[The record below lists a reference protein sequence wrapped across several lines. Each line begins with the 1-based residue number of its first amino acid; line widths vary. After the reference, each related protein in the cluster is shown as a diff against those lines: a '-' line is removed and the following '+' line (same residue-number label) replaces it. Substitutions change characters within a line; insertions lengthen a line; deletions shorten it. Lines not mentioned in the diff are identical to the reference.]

1 MKSIFLLLLL
11 MWFGSLYNIQAQQL
25 YSYYDPS
32 MIDYTEDGS
41 LDGINVGHNAELDKY
56 ANPATS
62 GSTAVNITVNG
73 IGVNELDVSK
83 YAICVVA
90 YELISSKRG
99 DEYQYESI
107 GEIIVTSIIT
117 NSDGSKT
124 AVWSE
129 TPVANPGIW
138 QSKIWP
144 QTDAGVYMG
153 MGAMVAYPEF
163 YGGGDL
169 NFLEIIVVNK
179 ETGYC
184 ETTGPISK
192 NIKETNLN
200 LKDPTLVPSTGPTIT
215 VEPVIAGC
223 WSDGGTFDLTKAKK
237 NVSDGATVEYYT
249 DESGNVPIPD
259 PTKVAMPANPSIPTQ
274 VEKYYARAIDGDKKS
289 DIQEISV
296 TFYQKP
302 DVSLELDNKKTKVC
316 FTDPIKL
323 VTNNLNGFTPGLYHY
338 YSKEASL
345 GEEGEESFSTNAKV
359 STTYYVYVTSGVG
372 GCKDTASVDIEVT
385 PAIPAG
391 AVKISVD
398 PAKTEICAGDELKLT
413 ASVTGDYT
421 GKITYEWCDKVASDD
436 RNSQTIVVEPS
447 VTTDFIVDAKLDG
460 CPATGGGDTQRI
472 IVNQLPVLS
481 VANPAAVCDATV
493 DITQKGDAGTY
504 NYYMDANLITPVPDI
519 TNVVAG
525 DYYVT
530 LTDAKGCTSE
540 KGMVTAVVN
549 PNPTPKILVNGTAPT
564 INELCAGTEIKL
576 SCDNSTYETYT
587 WTGVTDATDSYEQNA
602 KIVAGASNSFGLKV
616 VDVNKCEGTATT
628 VAITG
633 KAAPEV
639 TIENIGEACKGDE
652 VTLKATITWATKEQS
667 ILWEG
672 NELKATDIN
681 PTTATLGG
689 GDNKYKLTITDQNN
703 CEAKDSITVKGNE
716 IKATDLSINPTSV
729 KAGENVNLDITAK
742 WNNNVAVPA
751 DNISYTWKKTVSASE
766 STIDNTKAT
775 TDNPDATS
783 TYKVVVEKNG
793 CKDSVSGDVTVETDP
808 FELAGID
815 GYRAV
820 CDNEDLSTNPVKLY
834 VTASGG
840 EKAYT
845 YKWTVPEGMKVEST
859 DTDTLK
865 IIGINYAQM
874 LVGSHEVKVDVSDP
888 AGQGSKKIDFQILE
902 LPKIKIN
909 DVNGGA
915 IVKACQGVEKKL
927 LASVT
932 NGSGAKYSWSTNEK
946 TAEITASTSDAGTTS
961 YIVTATY
968 AGCSNKDSV
977 KVEVNKLP
985 EIKLTAKLDGVEKSI
1000 VCKGTVITLNATV
1013 TGVDA
1018 PDLVWSNTGLNGAN
1032 PTSTVEKKTTYEV
1045 AYRDN
1050 STTCEDKATVIV
1062 DIHSV
1067 VDLAVSVEPGSNVCA
1082 GSKVTLTAS
1091 KGASYQWFENDTEI
1105 PSATADKLEV
1115 EPNSPVTYTVKGKD
1129 ENGCEAT
1136 PAPPVDITIIPAP
1149 VLVLSKTTLD
1159 GCVGGPDV
1167 DLAAAVDITSTPGA
1181 SLKVKNSNN
1190 DILPGTTVNTSG
1202 IYTLFL
1208 DNGSNCTSNE
1218 KTVEVIFHEAPNVSF
1233 LASKTEVCSN
1243 EEIVLTANS
1252 TATKQPTFTFEGSTN
1267 TTWTVTPKN
1276 TGSKKTS
1283 ITYTVIAKDEYK
1295 CENRADVVVDVNPLP
1310 KVKIADP
1317 GAVCEASQVTL
1328 SAEGATTYAWS
1339 GAAQSGDAPTY
1350 EVQPTSKVNKFYVTG
1365 TDENGCKG
1373 KDSITLTV
1381 NEVPVLAEA
1390 KPFRECD
1397 KTEINLE
1404 KAFVEGGYT
1413 LSFYDE
1419 NQVSISGSI
1428 ITVDGDK
1435 TYYAKASNKN
1445 CTSEFAPIPVTA
1457 KPLPKVAIEEIGEI
1471 CAGEE
1476 VELKASGENIVSYL
1490 WSPAGKG
1497 NVTSG
1502 ATITANPSVTT
1513 EYIVT
1518 ARGNNNCTNTD
1529 TVKVKVNPL
1538 PELKWDAGNPSEL
1551 VAGETKTWNVGLET
1565 KTTEPYTYTWLQNGI
1580 INPNFPNNNYSLK
1593 GGAVNPEKLAVCV
1606 TDGKGCTSDTLK
1618 TSVTVTPQGGE
1629 LMITLT
1635 AESEEICQGGMQILT
1650 ATPSGGESP
1659 YTYVWYKVGEEAII
1673 AQGVSSITVT
1683 EAGTYKVSVTDDGVT
1698 QQTKEASIEM
1708 KMSTSLAPTVTV
1720 ADLTIP
1726 KGNSTILL
1734 PTVTPA
1740 DGSYT
1745 YQWSKVAD
1753 LKDADQATLVNPET
1767 QILENDT
1774 PYDLVVKD
1782 GNGCYSKKATG
1793 TVYVNNENGF
1803 KVVAS
1808 VDLNKVCLDNPAQL
1822 NATLDGKVSDNV
1834 TYEWIPA
1841 TGLSATDIANPVFSS
1856 ATPDVFDFIVKVT
1869 DNTSGSVAVAKV
1881 TVEAENKTAP
1891 TLALAPASGNSC
1903 VGEAIT
1909 VTADG
1914 VSEYQWII
1922 DGRDPIVGGN
1932 SLNTLVAGNHKVKV
1946 TATATNGCVITP
1958 VEGNYQI
1965 HDLPTIA
1972 FDPNTPGKVDKGS
1985 QLTVTAIAD
1994 NGASGNYTYTWSS
2007 PQDGTASQATYTI
2020 VMDDAQ
2026 TFAVSVK
2033 DNVTGCVSGEISTD
2047 VTVQKPTSPVEITV
2061 NSESVLLCQY
2071 GVSLLEV
2078 TGVKG
2083 GNGIENEFSDYRYE
2097 WTKSG
2102 DANVL
2107 STEKSYTAT
2116 ADGTYTVKV
2125 TEPNTGKSTTKD
2137 IAVTNSSLSAPL
2149 VADATLTIQKGE
2161 QAFLFA
2167 TVTGGTP
2174 DYAYCWSPLG
2184 SISTSI
2190 TTPYP
2195 TTSALSAPETFTCY
2209 VTDANGC
2216 SGKGEIQVDIADP
2229 TDPKLF
2235 TLVAKADNINPCMG
2249 NTVNLTATPSRE
2261 LTNATY
2267 EWTPATGLS
2276 AANIANPVFT
2286 PASSGEIIFTVKVT
2300 EQGGYTQTARVAVTV
2315 RSGEAPQLALVD
2327 NTGGCAGEV
2336 LTATNTNG
2344 NVTVT
2349 KYHWVIDGTPDNEKT
2364 GETYPLGAGAGQTV
2378 KVYATAANGCASDT
2392 ASGVFSRKPTP
2403 GIEWDLN
2410 PTSAKEGEDFTLS
2423 VKANDVDSYKWSYV
2437 FTPEGGVAQPAKSGA
2452 NRDYFEKVGAEKG
2465 TYAFTVYVEKDG
2477 CPSKKL
2483 PNTVIVLDKDAGLTV
2498 TTDLKGEQQI
2508 CANGSIIVT
2517 ATAFNGS
2524 GKYTF
2529 NWYAGTAVSG
2539 NPVATGAT
2547 VMLSPT
2553 VNGQKYVVEVND
2565 GNTTAVSL
2573 PVTLTF
2579 NNNTAPT
2586 IAGGTQNVAAGQ
2598 STILLSKVTQ
2608 GVAASYHWSS
2618 PNDLLVSGDETK
2630 ANPATKTLSADET
2643 YTYYVKDANGC
2654 ISKPADVKV
2663 VVDKAADALAI
2674 EATADMVNLC
2684 QGNVSHFKVS
2694 ATKGTLSADAEYEWT
2709 PSTNLTGANTAEPVF
2724 TTTTG
2729 GNFPYLVTVRDQGK
2743 VLVASVSVTVNAHQA
2758 PEFAWDEPNCS
2769 TSYNKVGDPIKVTT
2783 KVTKETTKPYKYH
2796 WLKPFEMTNELHD
2809 YEVQTTEQPQYD
2821 FAVVMIDANGCQTA
2835 DTLKKHIEVGAAD
2848 VKIEI
2853 KAETVSVCA
2862 VSEGVDGTATLV
2874 VVKTAGPDDVTY
2886 DWKPKGNTL
2895 TLTDA
2900 DKANAIVNLSGVVA
2914 GDYIFTVKVMDAN
2927 NNTNY
2932 AEKDVK
2938 LTVNKLPVFQIDEH
2952 CLALHK
2958 DSVFTLN
2965 VANTGDYSY
2974 LWQVSMYDKSQ
2985 KQWGTPIQKGDN
2997 KYCGDKMSNQ
3007 DMRYIL
3013 KVEDNSTSLHC
3024 AAFDTAHVYRIPDAP
3039 LVEIDTNTSRL
3050 NIKLEWATVSGN
3062 DGYTVWSR
3070 KWDPY
3075 CMTSADGGVYKAEG
3089 KQPITGNTWA
3099 ETDMDTLE
3107 FYYVTANREVCG
3119 NTYNSLTSD
3128 TVGYKYDHL
3137 QVNANTSKTSVNIV
3151 SWLFDMSS
3159 VGVSKA
3165 SDLLKKLKSNNNVIR
3180 AWDQQEQSW
3189 TLYQTTLN
3197 PLFGMPG
3204 FEDEPEYPED
3214 FTLKPGEVYQF
3225 DTPDDKGAFLQYGKL
3240 HSRFLQKFTSSPKG
3254 TNTIGFLP
3262 FQYSNYVLGEDLMR
3276 VLKLN
3281 VPVVR
3286 KWVFD
3291 DQGWMIQITEN
3302 PLFGVPGFEDEE
3314 EYNEG
3319 KTILRPGMPLQF
3331 DISDLPEYIWK

>member
-1 MKSIFLLLLL
+1 MKNIIVLLLL
-11 MWFGSLYNIQAQQL
+11 MFVANISFAQWNGAG
-25 YSYYDPS
+25 YG
-32 MIDYTEDGS
+32 EDCW
-41 LDGINVGHNAELDKY
+41 DGHNVDPNGASNTNE
-56 ANPATS
+56 NTM
-62 GSTAVNITVNG
+62 AVNFTVNG
-73 IGVNELDVSK
+73 LVIPESELSDYGFYIIGYYMYQPKKGDPEPYYETIGDVEIS
-83 YAICVVA
+83 AITDGKA
-90 YELISSKRG
+90 SFTEAPDGGISSVIEPSKLLDG
-99 DEYQYESI
+99 TYVGAGMTIYCIDFVCGPDWDNIEV
-107 GEIIVTSIIT
+107 IIV
-117 NSDGSKT
+117 
-124 AVWSE
+124 
-129 TPVANPGIW
+129 
-138 QSKIWP
+138 
-144 QTDAGVYMG
+144 
-153 MGAMVAYPEF
+153 
-163 YGGGDL
+163 
-169 NFLEIIVVNK
+169 NK
-179 ETGYC
+179 KTGYC
-184 ETTGPISK
+184 VSSGLIDPVFDELALDI
-192 NIKETNLN
+192 
-200 LKDPTLVPSTGPTIT
+200 KDPTKIIPTGPTIT
-215 VEPVIAGC
+215 VEPIIAGC

-249 DESGNVPIPD
+249 DESGYVPIPD
-259 PTKVAMPANPSIPTQ
+259 PTKVAMPANPSSPTQ
-274 VEKYYARAIDGDKKS
+274 VEKYYARAISADGTEKS

-302 DVSLELDNKKTKVC
+302 DVSLALSDGKTKVC
-316 FTDPIKL
+316 YNTPIILTTKKENSFTDGI
-323 VTNNLNGFTPGLYHY
+323 YEY
-338 YSKEASL
+338 YSGNAALKVDGGSSYE
-345 GEEGEESFSTNAKV
+345 TNATA
-359 STTYYVYVTSGVG
+359 STTYYVYVTSGGG
-372 GCKDTASVDIEVT
+372 GCKDTASVKVEVT

-391 AVKISVD
+391 EIQISVD
-398 PAKTEICAGDELKLT
+398 PDKTEICAGESLKLT
-413 ASVTGDYT
+413 ASVTKNYSGV
-421 GKITYEWCDKVASDD
+421 ITYQWGSEVDGAD
-436 RNSQTIVVEPS
+436 RKKQEITVKPLN
-447 VTTDFIVDAKLDG
+447 TTDFTVNVKLDG
-460 CPATGGGDTQRI
+460 CAASGGGDTQRI
-472 IVNQLPVLS
+472 VVNQLPVLT
-481 VANPAAVCDATV
+481 VENPAAVCDATV

-504 NYYMDANLITPVPDI
+504 NYYTDANLTTPVLDE
-519 TNVVAG
+519 TKVGAG

-549 PNPTPKILVNGTAPT
+549 PNPTPKILVNGAEPKGDA
-564 INELCAGTEIKL
+564 LCEGTEIKL
-576 SCDNSTYETYT
+576 SCDNNAYETYT

-652 VTLKATITWATKEQS
+652 VTLKATIKWATKEQS

-703 CEAKDSITVKGNE
+703 CEAKDSITVKGNVIE
-716 IKATDLSINPTSV
+716 TLQKDLTINPTSV
-729 KAGENVNLDITAK
+729 KAGEIVSLDITAT
-742 WNNNVAVPA
+742 WNGTPLDKNAA
-751 DNISYTWKKTVSASE
+751 SYTWKKTVSASE
-766 STIDNTKAT
+766 SPLAKTKAI
-775 TDNPDATS
+775 TDAPDANS

-793 CKDSVSGDVTVETDP
+793 CKDSVSGDVEVKTDP

-820 CDNEDLSTNPVKLY
+820 CDKEDLTTNPMKLY

-840 EKAYT
+840 QKDYT
-845 YKWTVPEGMKVEST
+845 YKWTYPAGMSVES
-859 DTDTLK
+859 DNTDTLK
-865 IIGINYAQM
+865 IISIDYTKM
-874 LVGSHEVKVDVSDP
+874 LAGGSHDVSVVVED
-888 AGQGSKKIDFQILE
+888 AIGAKDSKTIPFEVRE
-902 LPKIKIN
+902 LPTIKIN

-915 IVKACQGVEKKL
+915 ILQACKDGVMNL
-927 LASVT
+927 QASVS
-932 NGSGAKYSWSTNEK
+932 NGTVKGYLWSTGG
-946 TAEITASTSDAGTTS
+946 TLATISASTDAVGTTS
-961 YIVTATY
+961 YIVTATTSV
-968 AGCSNKDSV
+968 GCTNKDSV
-977 KVEVNKLP
+977 KVQVNELP
-985 EIKLTAKLDGVEKSI
+985 EIKLTAELDGVEKSI

-1045 AYRDN
+1045 AYRN
-1050 STTCEDKATVIV
+1050 PSTTCEAKTKVEV
-1062 DIHSV
+1062 GVFPV
-1067 VDLAVSVEPGSNVCA
+1067 VNLAVNVKPSLNVCPNTE
-1082 GSKVTLTAS
+1082 VTLTAS
-1091 KGASYQWFENDTEI
+1091 NGASYQWFADGTEMSGEI
-1105 PSATADKLEV
+1105 NETLKVKPAIDI
-1115 EPNSPVTYTVKGKD
+1115 TYTVEGKD
-1129 ENGCEAT
+1129 ENGCKAT
-1136 PAPPVDITIIPAP
+1136 LETPVKITIDEAP

-1167 DLAAAVDITSTPGA
+1167 DLAAAVKTLPLGA

-1190 DILPGTTVNTSG
+1190 DILPGTTVNASG

-1252 TATKQPTFTFEGSTN
+1252 TATKQPAFTFEGSTN

-1310 KVKIADP
+1310 KVKITDP
-1317 GAVCEASQVTL
+1317 GAVCEASKVTL
-1328 SAEGATTYAWS
+1328 SATGATTYAWS
-1339 GAAQSGDAPTY
+1339 GAAQSGNAPTY

-1397 KTEINLE
+1397 KTEINLK

-1428 ITVDGDK
+1428 ITIDGDK

-1513 EYIVT
+1513 EYIVKAT
-1518 ARGNNNCTNTD
+1518 GNNNCTNTD

-1538 PELKWDAGNPSEL
+1538 PELKWDAGNPNPSEL

-1650 ATPSGGESP
+1650 ATPSGGWP
-1659 YTYVWYKVGEEAII
+1659 LYKYVWYKVGDKDVII
-1673 AQGVSSITVT
+1673 AQDVTSITVT
-1683 EAGTYKVSVTDDGVT
+1683 EAGTYKVSVTDGGAT

-1708 KMSTSLAPTVTV
+1708 KMSTSLTAPTVTV

-1726 KGNSTILL
+1726 KENSTILL

-1753 LKDADQATLVNPET
+1753 LKDAGQETLRNPET
-1767 QILENDT
+1767 KILESDT

-1822 NATLDGKVSDNV
+1822 NATLHGNVSENV
-1834 TYEWIPA
+1834 TYEWMPA

-1972 FDPNTPGKVDKGS
+1972 FDPNTPNKVDKGTK
-1985 QLTVTAIAD
+1985 LTVTAIAD
-1994 NGASGNYTYTWSS
+1994 DGASGNYTYTWSS
-2007 PQDGTASQATYTI
+2007 PEDGTASQATCTI

-2026 TFAVSVK
+2026 TFTVSVK
-2033 DNVTGCVSGEISTD
+2033 DNVTGCVSGKISTD

-2315 RSGEAPQLALVD
+2315 QSSKAPQLALVD
-2327 NTGGCAGEV
+2327 NTDGCAGEE
-2336 LTATNTNG
+2336 LIATNTIE

-2349 KYHWVIDGTPDNEKT
+2349 KYHWVIDGTLDNENT
-2364 GETYPLGAGAGQTV
+2364 GEKYPLGAGSGQTV
-2378 KVYATAANGCASDT
+2378 KVYATADNGCASDT
-2392 ASGVFSRKPTP
+2392 VSGVFSRKPSP
-2403 GIEWDLN
+2403 EIAWNKQQPE
-2410 PTSAKEGEDFTLS
+2410 SAKEGEDFTLS

-2477 CPSKKL
+2477 CKSGELTHKV
-2483 PNTVIVLDKDAGLTV
+2483 TVLDKDAGLTV
-2498 TTDLKGEQQI
+2498 TTDPKGVQQI

-2524 GKYTF
+2524 GNYTF
-2529 NWYAGTAVSG
+2529 NWYAGTTVSDT
-2539 NPVATGAT
+2539 PVAKGKT
-2547 VMLSPT
+2547 VVLSPT

-2565 GNTTAVSL
+2565 GLTTAVSL
-2573 PVTLTF
+2573 PITLTF

-2608 GVAASYHWSS
+2608 GAAASFHWSS

-2630 ANPATKTLSADET
+2630 ANPATKPLSADET

-2684 QGNVSHFKVS
+2684 LGNVSHFKVS

-2729 GNFPYLVTVRDQGK
+2729 GNYPYLVTVRDQGK
-2743 VLVASVSVTVNAHQA
+2743 VLVANVSVTVKTLQV

-2783 KVTKETTKPYKYH
+2783 KVTKETTKPYTYH
-2796 WLKPFEMTNELHD
+2796 WLKPSDVKNQLHD
-2809 YEVQTTEQPQYD
+2809 YVQTTTQSQYD
-2821 FAVVMIDANGCQTA
+2821 FAVVMIDANGCQTT
-2835 DTLKKHIEVGAAD
+2835 DTLTKHIEAGAAD

-2853 KAETVSVCA
+2853 NAENVSVCA
-2862 VSEGVDGTATLV
+2862 MPEGVDGTATLV
-2874 VVKTAGPDDVTY
+2874 VVKTAGPDNVTY

-2895 TLTDA
+2895 TLKDA

-2914 GDYIFTVKVMDAN
+2914 GAYTFTVKVSDAN
-2927 NNTNY
+2927 DNTNY

-2974 LWQVSMYDKSQ
+2974 LWRVSMYDKSQ
-2985 KQWGTPIQKGDN
+2985 KQWGAPSKPEGPDN
-2997 KYCGDKMSNQ
+2997 REYCGDKMSNQ
-3007 DMRYIL
+3007 DKRYIL

-3024 AAFDTAHVYRIPDAP
+3024 AAFDTAYVYRIPDAP
-3039 LVEIDTNTSRL
+3039 LVEIDTNTSHL

-3099 ETDMDTLE
+3099 ETNMDTLE
-3107 FYYVTANREVCG
+3107 FYYVTANRKVCG
-3119 NTYNSLTSD
+3119 NTYHSLTSD
-3128 TVGYKYDHL
+3128 TVGYYLYDVHKNL
-3137 QVNANTSKTSVNIV
+3137 SGGSLDFLPIV
-3151 SWLFDMSS
+3151 FDMSIY
-3159 VGVSKA
+3159 GKNLTEYKA
-3165 SDLLKKLKSNNNVIR
+3165 SDFLTVNKDISLVKSWTFSNQAWKPCKFLNQAIGYTGDFKMKAGDVVQIDPKAPTQVLQYGVLPGYLSSTLERTNPTSKGNLSISYLWLHRVDILNAGDLLKKNSDVSIVKRWKFSNQ
-3180 AWDQQEQSW
+3180 AWDPCKILGPIV
-3189 TLYQTTLN
+3189 TN
-3197 PLFGMPG
+3197 P
-3204 FEDEPEYPED
+3204 
-3214 FTLKPGEVYQF
+3214 FTLK
-3225 DTPDDKGAFLQYGKL
+3225 AL
-3240 HSRFLQKFTSSPKG
+3240 
-3254 TNTIGFLP
+3254 
-3262 FQYSNYVLGEDLMR
+3262 
-3276 VLKLN
+3276 
-3281 VPVVR
+3281 
-3286 KWVFD
+3286 
-3291 DQGWMIQITEN
+3291 
-3302 PLFGVPGFEDEE
+3302 
-3314 EYNEG
+3314 
-3319 KTILRPGMPLQF
+3319 MPLQF
-3331 DISDLPEYIWK
+3331 DLKSSAGTGIIWK

>member
-1 MKSIFLLLLL
+1 MRYILLILLLSFLSNL
-11 MWFGSLYNIQAQQL
+11 CISQEHNGEPGLGSDQWIYLVLKVKGECIISDA
-25 YSYYDPS
+25 DP
-32 MIDYTEDGS
+32 TEDFLFYALAENGTKKAS
-41 LDGINVGHNAELDKY
+41 LGTADENGNPTLDSYDTFLGNGGCSTFDNSAEWMLLLNLGDFSNNKIGDDPEEVTITIKVFNRKTGDVGVLRYEAGTNWTVTDYEFIEIGEKQDDKPTLEISELAARCWIKGGTIDLTE
-56 ANPATS
+56 AVSVSPADAT
-62 GSTAVNITVNG
+62 VTVNYYSDKECTKPILNG
-73 IGVNELDVSK
+73 IASM
-83 YAICVVA
+83 
-90 YELISSKRG
+90 G
-99 DEYQYESI
+99 D
-107 GEIIVTSIIT
+107 
-117 NSDGSKT
+117 
-124 AVWSE
+124 
-129 TPVANPGIW
+129 NPGA
-138 QSKIWP
+138 S
-144 QTDAGVYMG
+144 
-153 MGAMVAYPEF
+153 
-163 YGGGDL
+163 
-169 NFLEIIVVNK
+169 
-179 ETGYC
+179 
-184 ETTGPISK
+184 
-192 NIKETNLN
+192 
-200 LKDPTLVPSTGPTIT
+200 
-215 VEPVIAGC
+215 VEDRQY
-223 WSDGGTFDLTKAKK
+223 W
-237 NVSDGATVEYYT
+237 
-249 DESGNVPIPD
+249 
-259 PTKVAMPANPSIPTQ
+259 AN
-274 VEKYYARAIDGDKKS
+274 IDGDDVAKAKQI
-289 DIQEISV
+289 DV
-296 TFYQKP
+296 KLYQKP
-302 DVSLELDNKKTKVC
+302 DVNLAVTGGITEGDKTKVC
-316 FTDPIKL
+316 KGNPITLQTLGNSSNFGSKAYDYWGKVDEVNTVL
-323 VTNNLNGFTPGLYHY
+323 QTQTGSSYTTAANGSAVYT
-338 YSKEASL
+338 
-345 GEEGEESFSTNAKV
+345 
-359 STTYYVYVTSGVG
+359 VYVTSVN
-372 GCKDTASVDIEVT
+372 GCKDTASAEVEVT
-385 PAIPAG
+385 PVIAGSDIQIAITEG
-391 AVKISVD
+391 KDKICSG
-398 PAKTEICAGDELKLT
+398 EELHLT
-413 ASVTGDYT
+413 ASLKAGSSYT
-421 GKITYEWCDKVASDD
+421 GTPDFTWSNNVSEDK
-436 RNSQTIVVEPS
+436 P
-447 VTTDFIVDAKLDG
+447 
-460 CPATGGGDTQRI
+460 
-472 IVNQLPVLS
+472 
-481 VANPAAVCDATV
+481 
-493 DITQKGDAGTY
+493 AGTS
-504 NYYMDANLITPVPDI
+504 ITVKPTQQTTYTVHASL
-519 TNVVAG
+519 N
-525 DYYVT
+525 
-530 LTDAKGCTSE
+530 GCTSE
-540 KGMVTAVVN
+540 TSVGSQVIMVRELPTFTIPASFSDCEVVSISQSGIGYGYFSDKNCQNPLPDPAKIIASGKYYVTFTNTQSGITCTSTAKEVQVSVN
-549 PNPTPKILVNGTAPT
+549 PNPTPKILVNNAAP
-564 INELCAGTEIKL
+564 NGDELCAGTEIKL
-576 SCDNSTYETYT
+576 SCDNSTYKTYT

-639 TIENIGEACKGDE
+639 TIDPIAAACKGDE
-652 VTLKATITWATKEQS
+652 VTLKANITWVTGKQT

-672 NELKATDIN
+672 NNITDASLET
-681 PTTATLGG
+681 TTATLNGQG
-689 GDNKYKLTITDQNN
+689 NKYDLTITDQNSCQAN
-703 CEAKDSITVKGNE
+703 ATTTVQGNE
-716 IKATDLSINPTSV
+716 IKATDLSINPTSI
-729 KAGENVNLDITAK
+729 KADNPVNLGITAT
-742 WNNNVAVPA
+742 WNGTATNDGVSYLWKKIVPA
-751 DNISYTWKKTVSASE
+751 PAINIASSKT
-766 STIDNTKAT
+766 T
-775 TDNPDATS
+775 TDTPDANS
-783 TYKVVVEKNG
+783 TYEVVVEKGG
-793 CKDSVSGDVTVETDP
+793 CKDSVSGNVVVETDP
-808 FELAGID
+808 FELAGIE
-815 GYRAV
+815 GYKAV
-820 CDNEDLSTNPVKLY
+820 CAGEDLSTNPMKLY

-840 EKAYT
+840 QKNYT
-845 YKWTVPEGMKVEST
+845 YAWTVPNGMTVEST
-859 DTDTLK
+859 NTDTLK
-865 IIGINYAQM
+865 ITAIDYTVILPGGGG
-874 LVGSHEVKVDVSDP
+874 VPVKVEVSDDSTP
-888 AGQGSKKIDFQILE
+888 KNKDSKTLTFEVRE
-902 LPKIKIN
+902 LPQIKIN
-909 DVNGGA
+909 GKNNGA
-915 IVKACQGVEKKL
+915 IVAACKDVTSQLTAAVTGV
-927 LASVT
+927 ASGVT
-932 NGSGAKYSWSTNEK
+932 YSWNTGGSGATIS
-946 TAEITASTSDAGTTS
+946 ASTGTVGISS
-961 YIVTATY
+961 YVVTAIY
-968 AGCSNKDSV
+968 AGCTNQDSV
-977 KVEVNKLP
+977 KVQVNELP
-985 EIKLTAKLDGVEKSI
+985 EIKLTAQLDGSNVLQ
-1000 VCKGTVITLNATV
+1000 VCTGTEITLNATV
-1013 TGVDA
+1013 TDVA
-1018 PDLVWSNTGLNGAN
+1018 NPDLSWSKGASGLTGSTPKTEVKAE
-1032 PTSTVEKKTTYEV
+1032 TSYEV
-1045 AYRDN
+1045 AYRDP
-1050 STTCEDKATVIV
+1050 STTCEAKTEVTVDV
-1062 DIHSV
+1062 FSV
-1067 VDLAVSVEPGSNVCA
+1067 VNLAVSVVPGSNVCA

-1105 PSATADKLEV
+1105 PLATADKLEV
-1115 EPNSPVTYTVKGKD
+1115 EPNSSVTYTVKGKD
-1129 ENGCEAT
+1129 KNGCEAT

-1149 VLVLSKTTLD
+1149 QLVLSQKTLD

-1167 DLAAAVDITSTPGA
+1167 DLTAAVAKTSTPGIP
-1181 SLKVKNSNN
+1181 LKVRNSKG
-1190 DILPGTTVNTSG
+1190 DILTGTTVNTSG
-1202 IYTLFL
+1202 VYTLFL
-1208 DNGSNCTSNE
+1208 DNGSNSCSSNE
-1218 KTVEVIFHEAPNVSF
+1218 EEVEVIIHDKPNVSF
-1233 LASKTEVCSN
+1233 HPSIAEVCSGI
-1243 EEIVLTANS
+1243 EVTLTASS
-1252 TATKQPTFTFEGSTN
+1252 TDTKQPTFTYGGTDN
-1267 TTWTVTPKN
+1267 TIWKVKPEN
-1276 TGSKKTS
+1276 TGSANTS
-1283 ITYTVIAKDEYK
+1283 ITYTVTAKDSYG
-1295 CENRADVVVDVNPLP
+1295 CTNTADAEVTVKPLP

-1339 GAAQSGDAPTY
+1339 GAAQSGNAPTY

-1390 KPFRECD
+1390 KPFSECD

-1419 NQVSISGSI
+1419 NQDPISGSNI
-1428 ITVDGDK
+1428 IVDGDK

-1445 CTSEFAPIPVTA
+1445 CTSFDFTPISVKA
-1457 KPLPKVAIEEIGEI
+1457 KTLPSVSIEEIGEI

-1565 KTTEPYTYTWLQNGI
+1565 KMTEPYTYTWLQNGI

-1673 AQGVSSITVT
+1673 AQGVSSITIT

-1753 LKDADQATLVNPET
+1753 LKDAGQETLRNPET
-1767 QILENDT
+1767 KILENDT

-1782 GNGCYSKKATG
+1782 GKGCYSKKATG
-1793 TVYVNNENGF
+1793 TVHVNDENGF

-1822 NATLDGKVSDNV
+1822 TATLHGNVSENV
-1834 TYEWIPA
+1834 TYEWMPA

-1972 FDPNTPGKVDKGS
+1972 FDPNTPNKVDKGTK
-1985 QLTVTAIAD
+1985 LTVTAIAD
-1994 NGASGNYTYTWSS
+1994 DGASGNYTYTWSS
-2007 PQDGTASQATYTI
+2007 PEDGTASQATCTI

-2026 TFAVSVK
+2026 TFTVSVK
-2033 DNVTGCVSGEISTD
+2033 DNVTGCVSGKISTD

-2315 RSGEAPQLALVD
+2315 QSSKAPQLALVD
-2327 NTGGCAGEV
+2327 NTDGCAGEE
-2336 LTATNTNG
+2336 LIATNTIE

-2349 KYHWVIDGTPDNEKT
+2349 KYHWVIDGTLDNENT
-2364 GETYPLGAGAGQTV
+2364 GEKYPLGAGSGQTV
-2378 KVYATAANGCASDT
+2378 KVYATADNGCASDT
-2392 ASGVFSRKPTP
+2392 VSGVFSRKPSP
-2403 GIEWDLN
+2403 EIAWNKQQPE
-2410 PTSAKEGEDFTLS
+2410 SAKEGEDFTLS

-2477 CPSKKL
+2477 CKSGELTHKV
-2483 PNTVIVLDKDAGLTV
+2483 TVLDKDAGLTV
-2498 TTDLKGEQQI
+2498 TTDPKGVQQI

-2565 GNTTAVSL
+2565 GLTTAVSL

-2586 IAGGTQNVAAGQ
+2586 IAGGTQNVAKGQ

-2608 GVAASYHWSS
+2608 GAAASYHWSS
-2618 PNDLLVSGDETK
+2618 PNNLLVSGDETK
-2630 ANPATKTLSADET
+2630 ANPATKPLSDDET

-2654 ISKPADVKV
+2654 ISKPADVNV

-2684 QGNVSHFKVS
+2684 LGNVSHFKVS

-2709 PSTNLTGANTAEPVF
+2709 PSTNLAGANTAEPVF

-2729 GNFPYLVTVRDQGK
+2729 GNYPYLVTVRDQGK
-2743 VLVASVSVTVNAHQA
+2743 VLVASVSVTVKDSPL

-2783 KVTKETTKPYKYH
+2783 KVTKETKKPYTYH
-2796 WLKPFEMTNELHD
+2796 WLKPFEMKNQFHD
-2809 YEVQTTEQPQYD
+2809 YEVRTTEQSQYD

-2835 DTLKKHIEVGAAD
+2835 DTLKKHIKVGAAD

-2853 KAETVSVCA
+2853 EAENVSVCA
-2862 VSEGVDGTATLV
+2862 MPEGVDGTATLV

-2900 DKANAIVNLSGVVA
+2900 DKANAIVNLSGVAA

-2997 KYCGDKMSNQ
+2997 KYCEVQMSNQ

-3024 AAFDTAHVYRIPDAP
+3024 AAFDTAYVYRIPDAP

-3089 KQPITGNTWA
+3089 KQPVTGNTWA
-3099 ETDMDTLE
+3099 EADMDTLE

-3128 TVGYKYDHL
+3128 TVGYY
-3137 QVNANTSKTSVNIV
+3137 
-3151 SWLFDMSS
+3151 LFDVNKQDGRSLNDNFVAVYFDFVAMGCPTTKEVFERLNIHS
-3159 VGVSKA
+3159 GNT
-3165 SDLLKKLKSNNNVIR
+3165 LMY
-3180 AWDQQEQSW
+3180 SW
-3189 TLYQTTLN
+3189 SYEKQTTTSSTHVGSTGN
-3197 PLFGMPG
+3197 SI
-3204 FEDEPEYPED
+3204 
-3214 FTLKPGEVYQF
+3214 K
-3225 DTPDDKGAFLQYGKL
+3225 AFPVTQGSVLQIRPSVASKLLQYGKL
-3240 HSRFLQKFTSSPKG
+3240 PNPYSFVIKNSHTDKANWSWCFMLPQKLDKMNLTVLFSSDFKDINFLNRWDFKTQSTIST
-3254 TNTIGFLP
+3254 TNTPAYLP
-3262 FQYSNYVLGEDLMR
+3262 VGTPEAKKPLKPLIFMKIQPRKTVGADL
-3276 VLKLN
+3276 
-3281 VPVVR
+3281 
-3286 KWVFD
+3286 
-3291 DQGWMIQITEN
+3291 
-3302 PLFGVPGFEDEE
+3302 
-3314 EYNEG
+3314 
-3319 KTILRPGMPLQF
+3319 
-3331 DISDLPEYIWK
+3331 IWK